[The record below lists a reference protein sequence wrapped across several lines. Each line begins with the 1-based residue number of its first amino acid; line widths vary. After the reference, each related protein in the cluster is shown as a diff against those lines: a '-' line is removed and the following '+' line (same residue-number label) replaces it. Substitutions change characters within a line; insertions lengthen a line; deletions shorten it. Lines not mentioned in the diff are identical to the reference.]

1 MPQHQLTLFEEF
13 SYFEGADVE
22 YKSAKGGLPSTLWET
37 YSGFANTGGGTLY
50 LGITQTDADSLD
62 IHGLPIAAAEKLRTD
77 FWNTL
82 NNRGKVS
89 INLLSN
95 GDVSLIPLPDASKVV
110 IRIHVPPASRT
121 QKPVYI
127 GQNPLFGTYRRYH
140 EGDYRCSEDEV
151 RRMFADQ
158 SSEPADSRILQHF
171 GWNDLDKDSIRQFR
185 NRFASRDPYHAW
197 LEEDDLGLLTKLGGW
212 RRDRASGQEGLTLAG
227 LLMFGKHEA
236 ITDPAAI
243 PGFHVDYRERV
254 LDDPAMRWSD
264 RVYPDGKWEANLFQF
279 YQRIILKL
287 STNPNLKNPFRRDKE
302 GYRQAGTEVHEALQ
316 EALVNAIIHA
326 DYAGMGGIVVEC
338 YPDRFEF
345 ANPGSLLVSR
355 EQLLLGGT
363 SECRNKA
370 LQKMFQMLGAG
381 DKAGSGLDKIRRGWA
396 TRQWQAPALRETLR
410 PDRVYLILSML
421 SILSTETLEQLALQF
436 GETFRQLNQEEVQTL
451 VITAQ
456 EEQISNQR
464 LQEMLP
470 LHRVDITQ
478 MLRGLVQ
485 KGMLIV
491 SGTGRGTRY
500 RLPPNEQISNDND
513 TSSPVNETTPVT
525 NETTPVLNETTLP
538 TILSAIAEPARQNK
552 RLSASDMRNIILQL
566 CAYGFLPMHQLADLL
581 KRDARNL
588 RNRYVSQMVSEGL
601 LELRHP
607 ENLNHHDQAYRRK
620 SMDAL

>member
-1 MPQHQLTLFEEF
+1 MPHPHQLTLFEEF

-171 GWNDLDKDSIRQFR
+171 GWDDLDKDSIRQFR

-197 LEEDDLGLLTKLGGW
+197 QEEDDLGLLKKLGGW
-212 RRDRASGQEGLTLAG
+212 RHDRASGQEGLTLAG

-345 ANPGSLLVSR
+345 ANPGSLLVITRTITFGWNKRMPQQSLTKNVSNARSGRQSR
-355 EQLLLGGT
+355 FWSRQNPPWLG
-363 SECRNKA
+363 
-370 LQKMFQMLGAG
+370 
-381 DKAGSGLDKIRRGWA
+381 
-396 TRQWQAPALRETLR
+396 
-410 PDRVYLILSML
+410 
-421 SILSTETLEQLALQF
+421 
-436 GETFRQLNQEEVQTL
+436 
-451 VITAQ
+451 
-456 EEQISNQR
+456 
-464 LQEMLP
+464 
-470 LHRVDITQ
+470 VDITQ

-513 TSSPVNETTPVT
+513 TSSPVNETTPVI
-525 NETTPVLNETTLP
+525 NETTPLLNETTLP

>member
-1 MPQHQLTLFEEF
+1 MPQHPLTLFEEF

-37 YSGFANTGGGTLY
+37 YSGFANTGGGTIY
-50 LGITQTDADSLD
+50 LGITQTDSDHLD
-62 IHGLPIAAAEKLRTD
+62 IHGLPPTDAEKLRTD

-89 INLLSN
+89 ANLLGN
-95 GDVSLIPLPDASKVV
+95 HNVTLMPLPDSEKVV
-110 IRIHVPPASRT
+110 VRIHVPPASRT
-121 QKPVYI
+121 NKPVYI

-158 SSEPADSRILQHF
+158 SNEPADSRILQHF

-197 LEEDDLGLLTKLGGW
+197 QEEDDLGLLKKLGGW
-212 RRDRASGQEGLTLAG
+212 RHDRASGQEGLTLAG

-236 ITDPAAI
+236 ITDPAAL

-254 LDDPAMRWSD
+254 LDDPTMRWSD

-279 YQRIILKL
+279 YQRIMLKL
-287 STNPNLKNPFRRDKE
+287 STNPNLKNPFRLDKE

-381 DKAGSGLDKIRRGWA
+381 DKASSGIDKIRRGWA
-396 TRQWQAPALRETLR
+396 TQHWQAPALRETLR
-410 PDRVYLILSML
+410 PDRVYLILHTV
-421 SILSTETLEQLALQF
+421 SIFPTQILEKLKAQF
-436 GETFRQLNQEEVQTL
+436 GEVFTLLGQEEVQTL
-451 VITAQ
+451 VATVQ
-456 EEQISNQR
+456 ENKVSNQR
-464 LQEMLP
+464 LQETLP

-485 KGMLIV
+485 KGMLV
-491 SGTGRGTRY
+491 ASGTGRGTHY
-500 RLPPNEQISNDND
+500 HLSQNDQIALNTD
-513 TSSPVNETTPVT
+513 TSSS
-525 NETTPVLNETTLP
+525 
-538 TILSAIAEPARQNK
+538 LSDTSSAITDTSLLRIAEPARHNK
-552 RLSASDMRNIILQL
+552 RLPAPEMQQIILQL
-566 CAYGFLPMHQLADLL
+566 CQHTFMPIQKLAQLLDREAY
-581 KRDARNL
+581 NL
-588 RNRYVSQMVSEGL
+588 RNRYISPMVDAGV
-601 LELRHP
+601 LELLYPDTLTHR
-607 ENLNHHDQAYRRK
+607 DQAYRRK
-620 SMDAL
+620 QVNPA